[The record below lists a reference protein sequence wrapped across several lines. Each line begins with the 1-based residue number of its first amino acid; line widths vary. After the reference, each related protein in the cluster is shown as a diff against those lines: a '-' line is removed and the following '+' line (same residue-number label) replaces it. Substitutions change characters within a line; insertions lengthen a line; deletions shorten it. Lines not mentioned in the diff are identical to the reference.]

1 MNYAFTM
8 VVAYALVVL
17 TIIRF
22 QIELGYRDL
31 TVIAIVA
38 GALHFFS
45 GIPAEL
51 TLLGVLIGYVL
62 IREFTSDIFEE

>member
-1 MNYAFTM
+1 MNYALTM

-17 TIIRF
+17 TIIRLR
-22 QIELGYRDL
+22 IELSYRDL
-31 TVIAIVA
+31 VVIAIVA
-38 GALHFFS
+38 GVLHILS
-45 GIPAEL
+45 GIPAEI

>member
-1 MNYAFTM
+1 MNYALTM

-31 TVIAIVA
+31 TVIAIIA
-38 GALHFFS
+38 GVLHIFS